1 MNFVTGATGH
11 IGNVLVRELVAR
23 GERVRALL
31 FPGED
36 RRPLEGLAVEIVE
49 GDVLDSNML
58 RRAMRGARRVFHL
71 AGIISIMPG
80 KQETMRQVNVEGT
93 KNVIA
98 ACREAHVERLIYTS
112 SIHAIAAAPEGQVID
127 ESLPFDPNRAWGGY
141 DKTKAEASRAVQHAV
156 QEGLDAVIVCPTGVI
171 GPHDYRGSMFGEF
184 LMDCASPR
192 PHMYIDGAYDFVDV
206 RDVARGHILAAE
218 RGRCGEAYILSGG
231 RITVRQIIE
240 AVEDFTGRFR
250 PKFKVPVWLVKT
262 LSYFTPVWYRAAK
275 RTPRF
280 TPYSIH
286 TVLSNSHISAD
297 KARRELGYK
306 SRPLVQSIADAV
318 AWMVSYRR
326 LKLVPE
332 RVEHSPQPA
341 LGRRPGSTQRT
352 RRRS

>member
-11 IGNVLVRELVAR
+11 IGNVLVRELLAR

-36 RRPLEGLAVEIVE
+36 RRALEGLAVEIVE
-49 GDVLDSNML
+49 GDVLDQNVL
-58 RRAMRGARRVFHL
+58 RRAMHGARRVFHL

-80 KQETMRQVNVEGT
+80 KQEAMRQVNVEGT

-98 ACREAHVERLIYTS
+98 ACRESGVQRLIYTS
-112 SIHAIAAAPEGQVID
+112 SIHAIAEAPQGQVID
-127 ESLPFDPNRAWGGY
+127 EGLPFSPHRAWGRY
-141 DKTKAEASRAVQHAV
+141 DKTKAEASLEVQRAAE
-156 QEGLDAVIVCPTGVI
+156 EGLDAVIVCPTGVI

-206 RDVARGHILAAE
+206 RDVAHGHILAAE
-218 RGRCGEAYILSGG
+218 MGRRGEAYILSGG

-240 AVEDFTGRFR
+240 AVEGFTGRLM
-250 PKFKVPVWLVKT
+250 PKLRVPVGLART
-262 LSYFTPVWYRAAK
+262 IAYFTPVWYRAAR

-286 TVLSNSHISAD
+286 TVLSNSHISAA

-332 RVEHSPQPA
+332 RASASPQPSIENKK
-341 LGRRPGSTQRT
+341 GDSF
-352 RRRS
+352 